1 MEEWSVRD
9 DRPSYYRPAES
20 SRAAWL
26 VPALAVALI
35 ASLAAGAYWWQ
46 LRGHKMWLAFTGP
59 TPQAAEPAVAAVPA
73 AAPAPQPAPPP
84 EVRHPLPA
92 PEPQATAE
100 PLPALDTSDAMA
112 GRKLADLVG
121 RKAFAELVLPLNL
134 VRRIVATVDNLPRE
148 TAPQRLM
155 PLKAVPGAFATKGS
169 GEEAV
174 LDAANFRRYAPYVR
188 VLVSVDARAL
198 VSTYVSAYPLFQRAY
213 RELGY
218 PKGNFNDR
226 LVEAIDDMLA
236 APEIAAPIALI
247 RPKVLYEFA
256 DPDLEALSAGRK
268 VLVRMGAA
276 NAAQVKA
283 KLREIRRALIAA
295 GERRQ

>member
-1 MEEWSVRD
+1 M
-9 DRPSYYRPAES
+9 
-20 SRAAWL
+20 
-26 VPALAVALI
+26 
-35 ASLAAGAYWWQ
+35 
-46 LRGHKMWLAFTGP
+46 AFSGP
-59 TPQAAEPAVAAVPA
+59 TPQAAEPVAAAAPA

-92 PEPQATAE
+92 PEPQAAAE

-121 RKAFAELVLPLNL
+121 RKAFAEFILPLHL

-155 PLKAVPGAFATKGS
+155 PLKAVPGAFAARGS

-188 VLVSVDARAL
+188 VLASVDARTL
-198 VSTYVSAYPLFQRAY
+198 VSTYVRAYPLFQRAY

-218 PKGNFNDR
+218 PAGNFNDR
-226 LVEAIDDMLA
+226 LIEAIDDMIA
-236 APEIAAPIALI
+236 APEIEAPIRLL

-256 DPDLEALSAGRK
+256 DPDLETRSAGQK
-268 VLVRMGAA
+268 VLIRMGAA

-295 GERRQ
+295 GEQRQ

>member
-1 MEEWSVRD
+1 MEEWTVRD
-9 DRPSYYRPAES
+9 DRLHPRPVDSSY
-20 SRAAWL
+20 AAWL
-26 VPALAVALI
+26 VPALAIALI

-46 LRGHKMWLAFTGP
+46 LRGHKAWLAFTGP
-59 TPQAAEPAVAAVPA
+59 TPQAAEPVAATAPA
-73 AAPAPQPAPPP
+73 TPAPQPAPPP

-92 PEPQATAE
+92 PEPQAAAE

-121 RKAFAELVLPLNL
+121 RKAFAELVLPLHL

-155 PLKAVPGAFATKGS
+155 PLKAVPGAFATRGS

-174 LDAANFRRYAPYVR
+174 LDAANFARYAPYVR
-188 VLVSVDARAL
+188 VLASLDARAL
-198 VSTYVSAYPLFQRAY
+198 VSTYVRAYPLFQKAY

-236 APEIAAPIALI
+236 APEIAAPVALI

-256 DPDLEALSAGRK
+256 DPDLETRSAGQK
-268 VLVRMGAA
+268 VLIRMGAA
-276 NAAQVKA
+276 NAARVKA

-295 GERRQ
+295 GEQKQ

>member
-1 MEEWSVRD
+1 MEEWTVRD
-9 DRPSYYRPAES
+9 DRLHPRPVDSSY
-20 SRAAWL
+20 AAWL
-26 VPALAVALI
+26 VPALAIALI

-46 LRGHKMWLAFTGP
+46 LRGHKAWMAFTGP
-59 TPQAAEPAVAAVPA
+59 APQAAEPVAAAAPA

-92 PEPQATAE
+92 PEPQAAAE

-121 RKAFAELVLPLNL
+121 RKAFAEFILPLHL

-155 PLKAVPGAFATKGS
+155 PLKAVPGAFATRGS

-188 VLVSVDARAL
+188 VLASVDARTL
-198 VSTYVSAYPLFQRAY
+198 VSSYVRAYPLFQRAY

-218 PKGNFNDR
+218 PAGNFNDR
-226 LVEAIDDMLA
+226 LIEAIDDMVA
-236 APEIAAPIALI
+236 APEIEAPIRLL

-256 DPDLEALSAGRK
+256 DPDLETRSAGQK
-268 VLVRMGAA
+268 ALIRMGAA

-295 GERRQ
+295 GEQKQ